1 MSNASDDST
10 EGTARRQRLGYVQLG
25 LILVVVVVALLLARA
40 PERMEMDVGSGIG
53 SASGSPVVSVIR
65 PEATAQSLTVEL
77 TGGVEL
83 EDRVSV
89 MSEVAGRI
97 SFVSPDYRN
106 GGAIAANE
114 PIVRIDPT
122 RYELELAAAQ
132 ARVAEAEAAA
142 AQGGAAAQAALQ
154 SAQAALSLAELALDR
169 TEISLPYDVTVI
181 AADASVGELVGP
193 PDFAGAQAIMG
204 VVYRPDALLVSAPI
218 TLNDLAYLEPVI
230 GRAARVYADAEA
242 YDAEIAQISSVL
254 APQTRLATVFLTFTD
269 DQPADSL
276 PRPNTFVEIEIAGP
290 VFENVYV
297 LPDSVLQERNSV
309 WVVSGGALTSFSP
322 RAIGRTNAGLV
333 VEAFD
338 AGEGILVGTLP
349 GASEGLQVEVTENAL

>member
-10 EGTARRQRLGYVQLG
+10 DGTARRQRLGYVQLG

-40 PERMEMDVGSGIG
+40 PERVEMDVGSGIG

-65 PEATAQSLTVEL
+65 PEPTEQSLTVEL

-132 ARVAEAEAAA
+132 ARVAEAESAA
-142 AQGGAAAQAALQ
+142 AQGGAVAQAALQ
-154 SAQAALSLAELALDR
+154 
-169 TEISLPYDVTVI
+169 
-181 AADASVGELVGP
+181 
-193 PDFAGAQAIMG
+193 
-204 VVYRPDALLVSAPI
+204 AP
-218 TLNDLAYLEPVI
+218 
-230 GRAARVYADAEA
+230 RR
-242 YDAEIAQISSVL
+242 
-254 APQTRLATVFLTFTD
+254 R
-269 DQPADSL
+269 
-276 PRPNTFVEIEIAGP
+276 
-290 VFENVYV
+290 
-297 LPDSVLQERNSV
+297 
-309 WVVSGGALTSFSP
+309 
-322 RAIGRTNAGLV
+322 
-333 VEAFD
+333 
-338 AGEGILVGTLP
+338 
-349 GASEGLQVEVTENAL
+349 

>member
-97 SFVSPDYRN
+97 SFVSPDYRS

-114 PIVRIDPT
+114 PIVRIDPS

-142 AQGGAAAQAALQ
+142 QGGAAAQAALQ
-154 SAQAALSLAELALDR
+154 NARAALSLAELALSR
-169 TEISLPYDVTVI
+169 TEISLPYDVRVI
-181 AADASVGELVGP
+181 TADASVGELVGP

-204 VVYRPDALLVSAPI
+204 VVYRTDALQVNAPI
-218 TLNDLAYLEPVI
+218 TLDDLAYLEPVI
-230 GRAARVYADAEA
+230 GRAARVYADSEV
-242 YDAEIAQISSVL
+242 YDATIAQISSVL
-254 APQTRLATVFLTFTD
+254 APQTRLATVFLTFAD

-276 PRPNTFVEIEIAGP
+276 PRPNRFVEIEIAGP
-290 VFENVYV
+290 VFENVYI

-309 WVVSGGALTSFSP
+309 WVVSGGALTSVSP

>member
-25 LILVVVVVALLLARA
+25 LILVVVVVALFLARA

-65 PEATAQSLTVEL
+65 PEPTEQSLTVEL
-77 TGGVEL
+77 TGGLEL
-83 EDRVSV
+83 DDRVSV

-97 SFVSPDYRN
+97 SFVSAEFRN

-114 PIVRIDPT
+114 PIIRIDPT

-132 ARVAEAEAAA
+132 ARVAEAEAAG
-142 AQGGAAAQAALQ
+142 GGAAAQAALQ
-154 SAQAALSLAELALDR
+154 SARAAQSLAELALSR

-218 TLNDLAYLEPVI
+218 TLDDLAYLEPVI
-230 GRAARVYADAEA
+230 GRAARVYADAEV

-269 DQPADSL
+269 DQPADTL